1 MQKRSNDCA
10 NEVTK
15 NIRSSKNYRNKSSID
30 IKGSIP
36 IQDINTSLDERS
48 DDNVNITNKETGGM
62 LKIIKKESKRK
73 YKL

>member
-1 MQKRSNDCA
+1 MQKRSNDCE

-15 NIRSSKNYRNKSSID
+15 NIRSFKNYRNKCSID
-30 IKGSIP
+30 IKVSIP

>member
-1 MQKRSNDCA
+1 MQKRSNDCE

-30 IKGSIP
+30 IKVSIP